1 MTKPHKH
8 KDLIIVWANGGTI
21 QWWSDGQQSWR
32 DVHQS
37 NLYQSNLYQPDFNCD
52 AKFRVKPK
60 TISING
66 IEVPAPEQQALDT
79 GTIYYMPSLLNSTL
93 FGCCS
98 WDNDGEDKRT
108 LSRGLVH
115 LTKEAAEQHAKALL
129 SFTSK

>member
-1 MTKPHKH
+1 MTKVHKH
-8 KDLIIVWANGGTI
+8 KDVIIAWANGETI
-21 QWWSDGQQSWR
+21 QFWSGDRYGWL
-32 DVHQS
+32 DVLEP
-37 NLYQSNLYQPDFNCD
+37 NFNSD
-52 AKFRVKPK
+52 TKFRVKPK